1 MFGIS
6 GCDAAPSLEMK
17 KRVFN
22 QMTQLVQVFG
32 IQPLGGSVFS
42 RRDDCRHALFFGLSD
57 NRIAVLPFIGNQMLG
72 CHPFDQAASL
82 RAIRCGTL
90 RHKDSERHTM
100 RIHGQMS
107 RGVEPPVVRLMS

>member
-1 MFGIS
+1 MFGLS

-22 QMTQLVQVFG
+22 QMTQLVQVFV
-32 IQPLGGSVFS
+32 IQPLCGSGFS
-42 RRDDCRHALFFGLSD
+42 RRDDCRQALFFGLSD
-57 NRIAVLPFIGNQMLG
+57 NRIAVIPFIGNHMLG

-90 RHKDSERHTM
+90 RNKDSERHTM
-100 RIHGQMS
+100 RIHGQMYLS
-107 RGVEPPVVRLMS
+107 VEPPFVRLMS

>member
-6 GCDAAPSLEMK
+6 GGDAAPSLEMK

-22 QMTQLVQVFG
+22 QMTQLVQVFV

-42 RRDDCRHALFFGLSD
+42 RRDDCRHALFFGLRD
-57 NRIAVLPFIGNQMLG
+57 HRIAVIPFIGNQLLG

-82 RAIRCGTL
+82 RAIRCGAL
-90 RHKDSERHTM
+90 RNKDSERHTM
-100 RIHGQMS
+100 RSHGQMYL
-107 RGVEPPVVRLMS
+107 GVEPPFVRLLS

>member
-22 QMTQLVQVFG
+22 PMTQLVQVFV

-42 RRDDCRHALFFGLSD
+42 RRDDGRHALVFGLSD
-57 NRIAVLPFIGNQMLG
+57 NRIAVLPFIGNQILG

-90 RHKDSERHTM
+90 RNKDSERHTM
-100 RIHGQMS
+100 RIHGQMY